1 MIGMSHL
8 GAVLVVH
15 MGYWRVRKELIGVSA
30 GAYTPAIRVSFYL
43 QHQFASPSRRA
54 WCRLGVPASLAILL
68 LAACQPKQ
76 EPTIAVIARTSGSMM
91 SESEHGGA
99 MAAADPGHA
108 RIYWN
113 APTREDD
120 IQGQTAMVEWVAHG
134 GAQGLVLLPDHASAL
149 ISPVRSALANGI
161 PTVIV
166 SSPLAMPPGGHLF
179 YVLNDEVR
187 GGELGAERV
196 SAILHGHGKVAIL
209 GIDPDIRGIMTRARS
224 LEETLVRTEPGIQI
238 VTHAIGSF
246 NVPHEQQMAEES
258 LKAHPDL
265 DVIVAL
271 TAVSGHGA
279 LSALAS
285 SGNRHVK
292 VICYDPND
300 TLFDDPSLD
309 SFILQDTRSMGK
321 DAVRTVL
328 ASLRGQ
334 PTPAER
340 EFAPT
345 LVTRENVSSPEVKRL
360 SSMEWRTKPLHW
372 TWSIGP

>member
-15 MGYWRVRKELIGVSA
+15 MGYWRVRQELIGMSA

-54 WCRLGVPASLAILL
+54 WCRLEVPASLAILL
-68 LAACQPKQ
+68 LAACQSKQ

-149 ISPVRSALANGI
+149 
-161 PTVIV
+161 
-166 SSPLAMPPGGHLF
+166 MPPGGHLF

-246 NVPHEQQMAEES
+246 NVPH
-258 LKAHPDL
+258 
-265 DVIVAL
+265 
-271 TAVSGHGA
+271 
-279 LSALAS
+279 
-285 SGNRHVK
+285 
-292 VICYDPND
+292 
-300 TLFDDPSLD
+300 
-309 SFILQDTRSMGK
+309 
-321 DAVRTVL
+321 
-328 ASLRGQ
+328 
-334 PTPAER
+334 
-340 EFAPT
+340 
-345 LVTRENVSSPEVKRL
+345 
-360 SSMEWRTKPLHW
+360 
-372 TWSIGP
+372 

>member
-1 MIGMSHL
+1 
-8 GAVLVVH
+8 
-15 MGYWRVRKELIGVSA
+15 
-30 GAYTPAIRVSFYL
+30 
-43 QHQFASPSRRA
+43 
-54 WCRLGVPASLAILL
+54 
-68 LAACQPKQ
+68 
-76 EPTIAVIARTSGSMM
+76 MM

-99 MAAADPGHA
+99 MAVADPEHA
-108 RIYWN
+108 QIYWN

-120 IQGQTAMVEWVAHG
+120 IQGQIAMVERVVQG
-134 GAQGLVLLPDHASAL
+134 SAQGLVLLPDHASAL
-149 ISPVRSALANGI
+149 ISPVRSALAHGI

-166 SSPLAMPPGGHLF
+166 SSPLAMPPGGRLF
-179 YVLNDEVR
+179 YLLNDEQR

-196 SAILHGHGKVAIL
+196 STILHHHGKIAIL

-224 LEETLVRTEPGIQI
+224 LEETLARDDPGIQV

-246 NVPHEQQMAEES
+246 NVPHEQQVAEEA

-285 SGNRHVK
+285 SGNRQVK

-300 TLFDDPSLD
+300 TIFDDPTLD
-309 SFILQDTRSMGK
+309 SFILQDTRTMGTE
-321 DAVRTVL
+321 AVRMIL
-328 ASLRGQ
+328 AALRGQ
-334 PTPAER
+334 PIPVEK
-340 EFAPT
+340 ELAPT
-345 LVTRENVSSPEVKRL
+345 LVTRENVSSPEVRRL
-360 SSMEWRTKPLHW
+360 SSMSWRTKPLRW

>member
-1 MIGMSHL
+1 
-8 GAVLVVH
+8 
-15 MGYWRVRKELIGVSA
+15 
-30 GAYTPAIRVSFYL
+30 
-43 QHQFASPSRRA
+43 
-54 WCRLGVPASLAILL
+54 
-68 LAACQPKQ
+68 
-76 EPTIAVIARTSGSMM
+76 MM

-99 MAAADPGHA
+99 MAAADPEHA
-108 RIYWN
+108 HIYWN

-120 IQGQTAMVEWVAHG
+120 IQGQIAMVERVAQG
-134 GAQGLVLLPDHASAL
+134 SAQGLVLLPDHASAL
-149 ISPVRSALANGI
+149 ISPVRSALSRGI

-166 SSPLAMPPGGHLF
+166 SSPLAMPSGDHLF
-179 YVLNDEVR
+179 YLLNDEQK

-196 SAILHGHGKVAIL
+196 SAILHNHGKIAIL
-209 GIDPDIRGIMTRARS
+209 GIDPDIRGIMTRAHS
-224 LEETLVRTEPGIQI
+224 LEETLARTDPGIQ
-238 VTHAIGSF
+238 VMTHAIGSF
-246 NVPHEQQMAEES
+246 NVPHEQQVAEEA

-300 TLFDDPSLD
+300 TIFDDPSID
-309 SFILQDTRSMGK
+309 SFILQDTRSMGTE
-321 DAVRTVL
+321 AVRIIL

-334 PTPAER
+334 PIPAEK
-340 EFAPT
+340 ELAPT

-360 SSMEWRTKPLHW
+360 SSMEWRTTPLRW

>member
-1 MIGMSHL
+1 
-8 GAVLVVH
+8 
-15 MGYWRVRKELIGVSA
+15 
-30 GAYTPAIRVSFYL
+30 
-43 QHQFASPSRRA
+43 
-54 WCRLGVPASLAILL
+54 
-68 LAACQPKQ
+68 
-76 EPTIAVIARTSGSMM
+76 M

-99 MAAADPGHA
+99 MAAADPENA

-120 IQGQTAMVEWVAHG
+120 IQGQIAMVERVAQG
-134 GAQGLVLLPDHASAL
+134 SAQGLVLLPDHTSAL

-161 PTVIV
+161 PTVII
-166 SSPLAMPPGGHLF
+166 STPLAMPPGDHLF
-179 YVLNDEVR
+179 YLLNDEER

-196 SAILHGHGKVAIL
+196 SAVLHHHGKVAIL
-209 GIDPDIRGIMTRARS
+209 GIDPDLSGITTRARS
-224 LEETLVRTEPGIQI
+224 LEETLARTDPGIQI

-246 NVPHEQQMAEES
+246 NVPHEQQMAEET

-279 LSALAS
+279 LSALTS
-285 SGNRHVK
+285 SGNTHVK

-300 TLFDDPSLD
+300 TLFDNPSLD
-309 SFILQDTRSMGK
+309 SFVLQDTRSMGSE
-321 DAVRTVL
+321 AVRVVL

-334 PTPAER
+334 TLPAVR
-340 EFAPT
+340 EFEPT
-345 LVTRENVSSPEVKRL
+345 LVTRENVSSAEVRRL
-360 SSMEWRTKPLHW
+360 SSMEWRTQPLQW

>member
-1 MIGMSHL
+1 M
-8 GAVLVVH
+8 
-15 MGYWRVRKELIGVSA
+15 
-30 GAYTPAIRVSFYL
+30 AI
-43 QHQFASPSRRA
+43 
-54 WCRLGVPASLAILL
+54 IL
-68 LAACQPKQ
+68 LAACQPQ
-76 EPTIAVIARTSGSMM
+76 RNPAIAVIARTSGSMM

-99 MAAADPGHA
+99 MAAADPENA

-120 IQGQTAMVEWVAHG
+120 IQGQIAMVERVAQG
-134 GAQGLVLLPDHASAL
+134 SAQGLVLLPDHTSAL

-161 PTVIV
+161 PTVII
-166 SSPLAMPPGGHLF
+166 STPLAMPPGDHLF
-179 YVLNDEVR
+179 YLLNDEER

-196 SAILHGHGKVAIL
+196 SAVLHHHGKVAIL
-209 GIDPDIRGIMTRARS
+209 GIDPDLSGITTRARS
-224 LEETLVRTEPGIQI
+224 LEETLSRTDPGIQI

-246 NVPHEQQMAEES
+246 NVPHEQQMAEET

-279 LSALAS
+279 LSALTS
-285 SGNRHVK
+285 SGNTHVK

-300 TLFDDPSLD
+300 TLFDNPSLD
-309 SFILQDTRSMGK
+309 SFVLQDTRSMGSE
-321 DAVRTVL
+321 AVRVVL

-334 PTPAER
+334 TLPAVR
-340 EFAPT
+340 EFEPT
-345 LVTRENVSSPEVKRL
+345 LVTRENVSSAEVRRL
-360 SSMEWRTKPLHW
+360 SSMEWRTQPLQW